1 MTYYFISYRW
11 TRWEEGVYSQM
22 TWNFSEYL
30 TTTHPVKWL
39 VDIRNAY
46 GTTLEH
52 NRKFRWEYAL
62 IGWNEVPLE
71 IYETYKDEIG

>member
-1 MTYYFISYRW
+1 MRY
-11 TRWEEGVYSQM
+11 EEGRHSEP

-30 TTTHPVKWL
+30 TTTHPIKWL
-39 VDIRNAY
+39 VDIRNDH

-52 NRKFRWEYAL
+52 NRKFRVEYGL
-62 IGWNEVPLE
+62 ISWNEISQE